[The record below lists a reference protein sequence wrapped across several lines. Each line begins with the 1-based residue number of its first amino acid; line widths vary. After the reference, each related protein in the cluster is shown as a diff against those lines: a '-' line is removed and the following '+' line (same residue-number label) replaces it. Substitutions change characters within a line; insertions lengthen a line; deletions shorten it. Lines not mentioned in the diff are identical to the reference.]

1 MNKTQD
7 ILNYLKE
14 NPMGI
19 TSMEAIQMFGATS
32 LADII
37 FRLRKKHIIQENS
50 ELVKT
55 RYKKKNG
62 ENRVVNVSRYTYKH
76 ER

>member
-14 NPMGI
+14 NPNGI
-19 TSMEAIQMFGATS
+19 TSMEAIQMFGATR